1 MLWKTEQEGTGSSE
15 QSVGEAARQ
24 NDETLLWIL
33 LKDGYSPD
41 DSSGGRSALYWACL
55 QNNMNIVKLLVE
67 HGARGDGNGGRK
79 DRRYIPLHL
88 AAERNDYDMITIL
101 LWIPLDREVLDDQRR
116 TAYEISIKSDPG
128 AYKIRNA

>member
-55 QNNMNIVKLLVE
+55 QNNMNIVKLLVNTVLE
-67 HGARGDGNGGRK
+67 EMEMV
-79 DRRYIPLHL
+79 
-88 AAERNDYDMITIL
+88 AEKITAIFHYIL
-101 LWIPLDREVLDDQRR
+101 LQRGM
-116 TAYEISIKSDPG
+116 TMI
-128 AYKIRNA
+128 